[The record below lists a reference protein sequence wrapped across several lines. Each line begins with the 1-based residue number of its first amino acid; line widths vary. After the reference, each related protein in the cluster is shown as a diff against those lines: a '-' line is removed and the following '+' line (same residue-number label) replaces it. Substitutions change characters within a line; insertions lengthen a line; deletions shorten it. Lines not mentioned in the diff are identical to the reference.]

1 MFAYEDRKVPGGRG
15 KLPAPKGARL
25 KSADVGVGRFG
36 LSPGLS
42 AALGSVVP
50 EERLSEGRGR
60 KALFPETRL
69 GRGRERV
76 PRGLFANLS

>member
-1 MFAYEDRKVPGGRG
+1 LRDASGAEVARLEESSNASEPMFAYEDRKVPGGRG

-50 EERLSEGRGR
+50 EGVSL
-60 KALFPETRL
+60 
-69 GRGRERV
+69 REV
-76 PRGLFANLS
+76 M